1 MQDDL
6 KIGHINKNSFT
17 ENKIILENHQEVF
30 KHMAK
35 PNKEILHSIKMKL
48 ETRLKVTAKN

>member
-17 ENKIILENHQEVF
+17 ENKIILENHQEAF

-35 PNKEILHSIKMKL
+35 LHSIKMKL